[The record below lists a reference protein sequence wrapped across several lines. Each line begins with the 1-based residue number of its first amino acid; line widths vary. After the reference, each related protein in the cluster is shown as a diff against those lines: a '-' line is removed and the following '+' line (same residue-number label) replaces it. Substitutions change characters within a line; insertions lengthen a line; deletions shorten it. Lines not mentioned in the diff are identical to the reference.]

1 MEIYE
6 EKITWIDNTHKKFE
20 TRMILK
26 LSVNFQANEL
36 PTADN
41 GGEVRKGLYNPS
53 KIVFLGPSKF
63 KPLKKKLTFAV
74 SDTISS
80 RKGGSVFEV
89 L

>member
-1 MEIYE
+1 
-6 EKITWIDNTHKKFE
+6 
-20 TRMILK
+20 MILK
-26 LSVNFQANEL
+26 LSVNFQTIEL
-36 PTADN
+36 PTADS

-63 KPLKKKLTFAV
+63 KPFKKKLTFAV